1 MMSDTGV
8 RRDERNGMRDGSD
21 EGCVEMYEDVI
32 RNV

>member
-8 RRDERNGMRDGSD
+8 RRDKRNGMRDGSD